1 MNTIYL
7 LIIRHIKVQGIML
20 ETAEEQFLVFDEKE
34 VMENWLRNNGFV
46 YGHSDIFKN
55 TPGEFYWFHQ
65 KDTAWDRVEVKIHE
79 QTVADENMETEG
91 WIASLMYRNPCMYSR
106 HVQLRVNTK

>member
-46 YGHSDIFKN
+46 YGHSDIL
-55 TPGEFYWFHQ
+55 
-65 KDTAWDRVEVKIHE
+65 RILR
-79 QTVADENMETEG
+79 
-91 WIASLMYRNPCMYSR
+91 ASFIGFIKRIL
-106 HVQLRVNTK
+106 LGTG